1 MDPKDAVDKLEK
13 FMELQTPL
21 RLIITG
27 GFGLNELVV
36 ISNFEEEE
44 RAGEIKDRYIT
55 ITFRTY
61 RDLKIE
67 KVPQTVA
74 KKATQLNN
82 NRPSA
87 KKGYSSGDIV
97 VVTADALHVR
107 SGPGTSNPVIGTVSN
122 GTKLKVWRS
131 QGNWLDVFYG
141 NHGGFICSDYV
152 VKV

>member
-13 FMELQTPL
+13 LMELQTPL

-107 SGPGTSNPVIGTVSN
+107 SGPGTSYSSLGFVYQGN
-122 GTKLKVWRS
+122 KLKIYKTVN
-131 QGNWLDVFYG
+131 NWADVFWG
-141 NHGGFICSDYV
+141 NHGGWICTDYV
-152 VKV
+152 KK